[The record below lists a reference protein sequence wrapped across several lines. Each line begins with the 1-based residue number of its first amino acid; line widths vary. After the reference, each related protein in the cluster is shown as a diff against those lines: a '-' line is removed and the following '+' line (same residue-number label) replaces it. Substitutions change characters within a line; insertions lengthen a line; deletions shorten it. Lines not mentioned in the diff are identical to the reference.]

1 MGQLLDS
8 GVAVLVGVEAG
19 LDQAQGEGRER
30 QHLAAPGN
38 RLRLE
43 AVERDDRVD
52 QSHLQDLGGVVLATE
67 QPELLRLL
75 GADQVPQEGGAEAAV
90 PGADPRPGLAEDG
103 VVGGDREVAAEVKDV
118 AAANRVARHHRHHR
132 LRQSPHLH
140 LQVGDMKAADG
151 SALGDVAGVAAN
163 LLVAARA
170 ERLRALAGE
179 DHDADLGILAGQLQ
193 RGGDLDQRLR
203 PEGVEGLG
211 PVDADLGDSLGK
223 LVVDVV
229 VLASALPLD
238 WRVEGLLGQGF
249 LVTFGHDGHDIPPMK
264 LDDWLAQR
272 SQSCPERTAL
282 VADGSEVTYAELE
295 AEATWVARRLIA
307 HGVRRGSTVAMTM
320 HPQREQV
327 VMVHALMKVGAVLL
341 PLGPRLSAEE
351 RAAVVAAEE
360 PAVDLDDAGEL
371 TQTEAD
377 LPLLGEH
384 DMEDIASHVMTSG
397 STGAPD
403 PVGLTYGN
411 FLWSAVASAFNIGVE
426 PEDRWLCCL
435 PLSHISGLGI
445 VMRSVIYGTTAV
457 IHDGFDVDRVAAALE
472 REEITVVSLVT
483 TMLTRLLEAGADL
496 SGPRAVLVGGGPVPE
511 DPLEEALGRGATVVQ
526 TYGLTETCSQVTTLA
541 PADARRKLGSAG
553 RPLLTTH
560 LRIQE
565 GEILVQGPTVAPG
578 RADGDGWLHTGD
590 LGRIDEEGFLY
601 VEDRID
607 DMIVTGG
614 ENVVPAEVEKV
625 LLRHPEVAD
634 AAVVGRD
641 DPEWQQAVT
650 AIVVLEDG
658 SEVSPDELRRHCAES
673 LAGFKVPKRVELA
686 AALPRTPSGKLM
698 RRALR

>member
-1 MGQLLDS
+1 
-8 GVAVLVGVEAG
+8 
-19 LDQAQGEGRER
+19 
-30 QHLAAPGN
+30 
-38 RLRLE
+38 
-43 AVERDDRVD
+43 
-52 QSHLQDLGGVVLATE
+52 
-67 QPELLRLL
+67 
-75 GADQVPQEGGAEAAV
+75 
-90 PGADPRPGLAEDG
+90 
-103 VVGGDREVAAEVKDV
+103 
-118 AAANRVARHHRHHR
+118 
-132 LRQSPHLH
+132 
-140 LQVGDMKAADG
+140 
-151 SALGDVAGVAAN
+151 
-163 LLVAARA
+163 
-170 ERLRALAGE
+170 
-179 DHDADLGILAGQLQ
+179 
-193 RGGDLDQRLR
+193 
-203 PEGVEGLG
+203 
-211 PVDADLGDSLGK
+211 
-223 LVVDVV
+223 
-229 VLASALPLD
+229 
-238 WRVEGLLGQGF
+238 
-249 LVTFGHDGHDIPPMK
+249 MK

-282 VADGSEVTYAELE
+282 VADGTEVTYAELE

-320 HPQREQV
+320 HPRREQV

-351 RAAVVAAEE
+351 RAAVIATEE

-384 DMEDIASHVMTSG
+384 DMDDVAGHVMTSG
-397 STGAPD
+397 STGMPE
-403 PVGLTYGN
+403 PIGLTYGN

-426 PEDRWLCCL
+426 PADRWLCCL

-445 VMRSVIYGTTAV
+445 VMRSVIYGTAAV
-457 IHDGFDVDRVAAALE
+457 VHDGFDVDRVAESLE
-472 REEITVVSLVT
+472 RDGITVVSLVA
-483 TMLTRLLEAGADL
+483 TMLTRLLDAGADL
-496 SGPRAVLVGGGPVPE
+496 SGPRALLIGGGPVPE

-560 LRIQE
+560 LRIQD

-578 RADGDGWLHTGD
+578 RADADGWLHTGD

-601 VEDRID
+601 VEDRMD
-607 DMIVTGG
+607 DLIVTGG

-634 AAVVGRD
+634 AAVVGRE

-650 AIVVLEDG
+650 AIVVLQDG